1 MSQRV
6 LEGITVLE
14 YARFVAGPYCGR
26 LLADMGAEV
35 VKVEPPE
42 GDESRQHGPF
52 LNDIPDPESSALFLN
67 LNLNKSS
74 VTLEPS
80 TPTGA
85 DLFRRLALQADIV
98 IEDTRP
104 GTMES
109 LGLGYP
115 ALQEADPGLIYVS
128 ITPFGQTGPY
138 AGYTAYDLNI
148 FCSGG
153 EAYSLPGHPSQAL
166 FPEREPVRPGA
177 YLAEHDAGV
186 FASMAIVSA
195 LLARDMSGLGQHID
209 LSKQEAAMALGREVL
224 LRYSGYG
231 QVLERGRGGIVG
243 GIFQCRDG
251 YVTLYPREDRHW
263 QGLCEAMGRDDL
275 AADPRFKDFKG
286 RSTQKAVLVDIL
298 AEWFRDKAHIE
309 VYHLISEKGCPIGYF
324 ASTAEVVASPQ
335 LEARGFFAEVEHPH
349 AGRLKYP
356 TAAHQMSET
365 PPRCDRAAPLLGE
378 HNAEIFGD
386 RLGIAPE
393 ELAALRRAGVI

>member
-263 QGLCEAMGRDDL
+263 QGLCKAMGRDDL
-275 AADPRFKDFKG
+275 AAAPRFKDFKG

-298 AEWFRDKAHIE
+298 AEWFQRQGPHRGLPPDLREGLPDRLFSPARRRSSPLRSWRPGASSPRWSIPTP
-309 VYHLISEKGCPIGYF
+309 VASSTRRRPTRCRRPRPGATGRRPSW
-324 ASTAEVVASPQ
+324 ASTTRRSSETVWASLRRSWQPC
-335 LEARGFFAEVEHPH
+335 
-349 AGRLKYP
+349 AGR
-356 TAAHQMSET
+356 
-365 PPRCDRAAPLLGE
+365 G
-378 HNAEIFGD
+378 
-386 RLGIAPE
+386 
-393 ELAALRRAGVI
+393 